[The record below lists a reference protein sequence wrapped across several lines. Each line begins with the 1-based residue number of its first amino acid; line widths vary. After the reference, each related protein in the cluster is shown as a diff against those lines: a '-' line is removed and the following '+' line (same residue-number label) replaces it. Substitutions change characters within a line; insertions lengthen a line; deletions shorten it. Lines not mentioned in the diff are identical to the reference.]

1 MNTRK
6 IKKMIVKFNSTIIKE
21 YFSSFKNTLKIKR
34 NHKLD
39 NTCNA
44 GE

>member
-1 MNTRK
+1 MSTCK
-6 IKKMIVKFNSTIIKE
+6 IKKKIVKFNSTIIKE

-39 NTCNA
+39 DTCNT
-44 GE
+44 GQ